1 MSNKNKTID
10 IEKLTRDL
18 IASNLKY
25 IEKNKND
32 PNPRIT
38 QTADFFMADMRNL
51 GYRFNEVR
59 ENVKKDTD
67 KKDTDKK
74 DTDKKDTDNLIKK
87 NSKYKKCFLN
97 TVIREIKEEIGLDT
111 CSCELIHHIESEV
124 FFFKK
129 DKSIFRE
136 YLEHLLLN
144 HSQELEHSPEIV

>member
-74 DTDKKDTDNLIKK
+74 DTDKKDNVKKK
-87 NSKYKKCFLN
+87 NKDL
-97 TVIREIKEEIGLDT
+97 
-111 CSCELIHHIESEV
+111 SE
-124 FFFKK
+124 
-129 DKSIFRE
+129 
-136 YLEHLLLN
+136 
-144 HSQELEHSPEIV
+144 